1 MEQRFGNARHQNIW
15 FSRFETRTRQPNQ
28 SIPTFGDDLRQIAQ
42 KAYSNLDTRAQE
54 VIALNQLYKNISLE
68 MKCHCIDKECHSV
81 TEAVDLIE
89 RYEALLGESSD
100 RKRGNGRQVMET
112 KKPLLEEN
120 NNDNSA
126 NGALIRQLF
135 DRIEKLGHGK
145 KKHVLIAIPPT
156 TSIGTVLVGTK

>member
-1 MEQRFGNARHQNIW
+1 M
-15 FSRFETRTRQPNQ
+15 
-28 SIPTFGDDLRQIAQ
+28 AQ

-54 VIALNQLYKNISLE
+54 VLALNQLNKNISLE
-68 MKCHCIDKECHSV
+68 MKCRCIDKECHSV

-100 RKRGNGRQVMET
+100 RKRGNVRQVMET
-112 KKPLLEEN
+112 RNPLLAGN

-135 DRIEKLGHGK
+135 DRIKKLEHGSGQAK
-145 KKHVLIAIPPT
+145 
-156 TSIGTVLVGTK
+156 